1 MSRDRPLFMSSV
13 VGSMPRPTFVRE
25 LVSPGMAKQLDA
37 ETHRRYM
44 DAACTYCIAMQ
55 EAAGLDE
62 ITDGEWRRPSYIGVI
77 ADICEGFERSMID
90 GRPWTT
96 VIAPIAAE
104 NPGVIARE
112 IQFVREHTDRRVKA
126 TLPSPYLLG
135 QRMWNR
141 ERSSQAYPTREA
153 FMHALVPIL
162 NQELRLVRNAGADV
176 VQIDDPHLCLF
187 VDDQVRMSYANPEL
201 QADLAVDLINGVLH
215 DVDGIDTAI
224 HLCRRNR
231 GRAGWVGE
239 GGYDPIMRQLRALA
253 VHQYILEF
261 TIPVAG
267 DLDVL
272 GQLPDNRLIGL
283 GCVDVRAENIDTP
296 EQIVVRVEQAL
307 AHVDKQRL
315 SLNPDC
321 GFAPG
326 SAAEIPIDE
335 AYAKLANEAAAA
347 RILRNK
353 YS

>member
-1 MSRDRPLFMSSV
+1 
-13 VGSMPRPTFVRE
+13 MPRPTFVRE
-25 LVSPGMAKQLDA
+25 LISPGVAEQLGT
-37 ETHRRYM
+37 EVHSRYM
-44 DAACTYCIAMQ
+44 DAACAYVIAMQ
-55 EAAGLDE
+55 QAAGLEE

-77 ADICEGFERSMID
+77 ADICEGFERSTID

-96 VIAPIAAE
+96 VVAPIAAE

-112 IQFVREHTDRRVKA
+112 IQFVRRHTDRRVKA

-153 FMHALVPIL
+153 FMRALVPVL
-162 NQELRLVRNAGADV
+162 NQELRLIRDAGADV
-176 VQIDDPHLCLF
+176 AQIDDPHLCMF
-187 VDDQVRMSYANPEL
+187 VDEQVRMSHANPEL
-201 QADLAVDLINGVLH
+201 QSDLAVDLINGVLH

-231 GRAGWVGE
+231 GRSGWVGE
-239 GGYDPIMRQLRALA
+239 GGYDPIIRQLRELN

-272 GQLPDNRLIGL
+272 QQLPDNRLIGL

-296 EQIVVRVEQAL
+296 AQIMARVEQAL

-335 AYAKLANEAAAA
+335 AYAKLANEATSA
-347 RILRNK
+347 RMLRDK
-353 YS
+353 YG